1 MSKKNDPGIYMITNR
16 KNGKVY
22 IGQSTNANQRLSNH
36 KCILDNG
43 NHKVSK
49 MQEDYNNAKDFFS
62 FEVIERCSECELDE
76 LEKQYIAKY
85 RADNSD
91 YGYNTEAGGFHN
103 RQMSEKTKRKLS
115 ERFSNGRANFLGKK
129 HTAESLERM
138 SKAHKGVKPSAETR
152 AKMSEAQRKRPPA
165 SEHTRK
171 LISEA
176 KSGAN
181 HHFFGKHLSEEHR
194 RKISETE
201 NGAGNPMYGKKQTDH
216 AKRIIA
222 IKQYAPVVCIET
234 GILYE
239 SMESASKKTGISR
252 PSIGQVC
259 RGNHKKAGGLH
270 WRYATESE
278 SETLK
283 NELLLLANE
292 DAILIPET

>member
-1 MSKKNDPGIYMITNR
+1 MSKKKDPGIYLMKNNR
-16 KNGKVY
+16 NGKVY
-22 IGQSTNANQRLSNH
+22 IGQSMYLDWRLSLH
-36 KCILDNG
+36 MYMLRKG
-43 NHKVSK
+43 NHKNAE
-49 MQEDYNNAKDFFS
+49 MQKDYDSDNRYFS
-62 FEVIERCSECELDE
+62 FEVIERCPEDRLDD
-76 LEKQYIAKY
+76 LEKKYIAAY
-85 RADNSD
+85 NADSPD
-91 YGYNTEAGGFHN
+91 FGYNIEPGGFHD
-103 RQMSEKTKRKLS
+103 RKMSEKTKKKLS
-115 ERFSNGRANFLGKK
+115 ERFSGGRASFLGKK
-129 HTAESLERM
+129 HTAESLEKM
-138 SKAHKGVKPSAETR
+138 SKAHKGVRPSAETR
-152 AKMSEAQRKRPPA
+152 AKMSEAQKNRPPA

-176 KSGAN
+176 KSGVN
-181 HHFFGKHLSEEHR
+181 HHYYGKHLSEEHR

-201 NGAGNPMYGKKQTDH
+201 KGAGNPMYGKKQTDH

-239 SMESASKKTGISR
+239 SMESASRKTGISR

-283 NELLLLANE
+283 NELLLLENE
-292 DAILIPET
+292 DAILITEI